1 MDGDFFFLVFN
12 YLTPPHPTSLI
23 GNGRKENSVTA
34 KFEFFF
40 LPWNVD
46 FFPDLSSLLYS
57 GLDGMK
63 LLKTIAFA
71 LNSISPQVITAS
83 VSPVN

>member
-1 MDGDFFFLVFN
+1 MDGEFFFLVFN
-12 YLTPPHPTSLI
+12 YLTTPPTSFI

-40 LPWNVD
+40 LPWNFD
-46 FFPDLSSLLYS
+46 FFPDLSPLLYS
-57 GLDGMK
+57 GLDGIK
-63 LLKTIAFA
+63 LLKKTIAFV
-71 LNSISPQVITAS
+71 LNSISPQVVTVS